1 MDQRQHYVPQSYQW
15 GWTENDEGLI
25 WVYRKG
31 EAPRRLS
38 IKKRVGMGINFYG
51 DETVEKD
58 VSDAAVEQAAA
69 RVLQKIRDHA
79 PTTPDDRK
87 SLSRFI
93 SVFWRRVPKHRLTV
107 NETCQEMLPAV
118 VNKYRQEISA
128 IVLETET
135 QAARAAHL
143 LAELDRVEE
152 QYTAEIPD
160 YFFINNIKRASV
172 FEEALFHMDWAFLE
186 VKKDDPYNNPFITSD
201 APVVWSKGCGIG
213 DKEKGIVLFPISKD
227 LLLQA
232 MWTTSFRNA
241 YVPIGDADVRRLNG
255 YIAQEAYAEV
265 YASKKSNG
273 LMALVNRRMKT

>member
-25 WVYRKG
+25 WVYRKN
-31 EAPRRLS
+31 EVPKRLS

-51 DETVEKD
+51 DETVEKE
-58 VSDAAVEQAAA
+58 VSDAAVESAAA
-69 RVLQKIRDHA
+69 LVLQKIREHD
-79 PTTPDDRK
+79 PITPDDKK

-93 SVFWRRVPKHRLTV
+93 SVFWRRVPKHKLTV
-107 NETCQEMLPAV
+107 DETCQEMLPAV

-128 IVLETET
+128 IVPETET

-143 LAELDRVEE
+143 LAELDSVEE

-160 YFFINNIKRASV
+160 YFFINNLKRASV
-172 FEEALFHMDWAFLE
+172 FEEALFNMDWAFFE

-201 APVVWSKGCGIG
+201 SPVVWSKGCGIG

-232 MWTTSFRNA
+232 MWVTSFRNA
-241 YVPIGDADVRRLNG
+241 YVPISDVEVRRFNG
-255 YIAQEAYAEV
+255 YIVEEAHTEV
-265 YASKKSNG
+265 YASKKSSG
-273 LMALVNRRMKT
+273 LMALVNSRMKK